1 MVPPVYAPSPPRFD
15 MNFWLDLDREIFR
28 AINAYCGWSWPLDHL
43 LGHIQGDNLLRGGI
57 ALAAFWAL
65 WLRSAKDE
73 VQRREALI
81 TILMAA
87 MLSVGAARG
96 LSLLL
101 PFRVRPMFA
110 PGIGYHAP
118 LGADTFNYD
127 LEDWSSFPSDNAAFF
142 FAWITGFWFFSRRLA
157 IVFGLFSFV
166 FVVLPRTYFGFHYPG
181 DLLGGALIG
190 IAMTL
195 ALKRLRSPVAMP
207 LLTLEQRAP
216 ACFNALM
223 FLLTFE
229 AGNLFIN
236 VRRIGKSVFRALQH
250 YGPY

>member
-1 MVPPVYAPSPPRFD
+1 
-15 MNFWLDLDREIFR
+15 MNYLLDLDRSIFH
-28 AINAYCGWSWPLDHL
+28 AINGYCGWNWALDHI

-65 WLRSAKDE
+65 WLRPAEDE
-73 VQRREALI
+73 VQRRETLMAVLI
-81 TILMAA
+81 AA
-87 MLSVGAARG
+87 MLSVLVARG

-110 PGIGYHAP
+110 PGIDYHAP
-118 LGADTFNYD
+118 LGADAFNYD

-142 FAWITGFWFFSRRLA
+142 FAWITGFWLFSRRLA
-157 IVFGLFSFV
+157 IVFGLFSAV

-181 DLLGGALIG
+181 DLLVGALIG
-190 IAMTL
+190 IAITL
-195 ALKRLRSPVAMP
+195 ALTRAPSLAASPLLAVKRRSPVY
-207 LLTLEQRAP
+207 
-216 ACFNALM
+216 FNALM

-236 VRRIGKSVFRALQH
+236 VRRTGKSVFRVLQH
-250 YGPY
+250 YHLF